1 MAMKKQ
7 TIKKIIL
14 YIVITAI
21 VTILFAPYMWMVINT
36 FRGGGETFASSVFPK
51 VLSFENYIK
60 VFTNPSTMQAIF
72 NSVACSFAA
81 ALLTE
86 LIAVTTAYGFSRF
99 RFKGRDFLMSI
110 FMCLRTFPALLLA
123 IALFVWVVKLGL
135 YDMFLPIILANTM
148 LNLPFAVWNSISV
161 IDSIPVQVEES
172 GMVDGLTRMGA
183 IFKISLPMALPGLVA
198 TFTYIFIMA
207 WNEYLFAITFIS
219 STSKQLITARIAS
232 TIGQFSVDYAGLLT
246 TSVIASV
253 PIIILFIFIQK
264 SIISGLTSGGVKE

>member
-1 MAMKKQ
+1 MKSK
-7 TIKKIIL
+7 TIKRIAL
-14 YIVITAI
+14 YTIATLIVA
-21 VTILFAPYMWMVINT
+21 VLFTPYLWMLINT
-36 FRGGGETFASSVFPK
+36 FRGSGDTFASSIFPQK
-51 VLSFENYIK
+51 FTLENYIK
-60 VFTNPSTMQAIF
+60 VFSDSSSMRSIG
-72 NSVACSFAA
+72 NSVLCSFSA

-86 LIAVTTAYGFSRF
+86 VIAVTTAYGFSRF
-99 RFKGRDFLMSI
+99 EFKGRSFLMSI

-135 YDMFLPIILANTM
+135 YDSFVPIILANTM

-172 GMVDGLTRMGA
+172 GMVDGLTRMGT
-183 IFKISLPMALPGLVA
+183 IFRISLPMALPGLVA
-198 TFTYIFIMA
+198 TFTYVFIMA

-219 STSKQLITARIAS
+219 STSKQLITAKIAS
-232 TIGQFSVDYAGLLT
+232 TIGQFSVDYASLLT